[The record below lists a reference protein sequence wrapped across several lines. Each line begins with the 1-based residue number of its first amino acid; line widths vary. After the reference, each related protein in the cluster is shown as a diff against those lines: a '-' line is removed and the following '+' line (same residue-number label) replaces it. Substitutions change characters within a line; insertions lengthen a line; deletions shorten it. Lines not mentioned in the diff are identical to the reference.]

1 MNTIPFSIIRKRFQY
16 TAGISSLDNWESSFF
31 ENSLNHRLRYAWQW
45 AEWPSL
51 LELNYRPVNEL
62 GIVGAQI
69 ECLKNHPVK
78 TPPSTG
84 LVVGD
89 VVEITGTWPGNSDSY
104 TWSQPSS
111 SYGIPGEK
119 RKVTAVWQNETDGV
133 LKNSVVGEELEI
145 VLTNDKDGKKYK
157 RSDGSYIWS
166 NQHQFENYTE
176 PYIQQGTGGFDKIN
190 ELGKG
195 GGDSWKY
202 ISFPDLD
209 VLNLYDRNPFE
220 DTSAREINYR
230 LIDSLLEIDPSYKN
244 SHVWLLTRK
253 PFKEIN
259 SSGFVPAMFETF
271 LVSATL
277 ADFYRADGQ
286 QNKAQYEEAQAEEAL
301 TKQLDRIERQNQQ
314 ARISVITY
322 QSPNSKR
329 HAQI

>member
-1 MNTIPFSIIRKRFQY
+1 MKTIPYSIIKKRFQY
-16 TAGISSLDNWESSFF
+16 TAGISALDNWEASFF

-51 LELNYRPVNEL
+51 VELNYRPVDEL
-62 GIVGAQI
+62 GIVGAQV
-69 ECLKNHPVK
+69 ECLNNHPVK

-84 LVVGD
+84 LVIGD

-104 TWSQPSS
+104 TWAQPST
-111 SYGIPGEK
+111 SYGLPGEK
-119 RKVTAVWQNETDGV
+119 RKVTVVWQDSTAGSPIS
-133 LKNSVVGEELEI
+133 SVIGEELEI
-145 VLTNDKDGKKYK
+145 ISTDDKDNKKYE
-157 RSDGSYIWS
+157 RSDGSFIYSTRAEFQS
-166 NQHQFENYTE
+166 NTE
-176 PYIQQGTGGFDKIN
+176 RYVQQGVGGFNKVN

-195 GGDSWKY
+195 GQDSFKFV
-202 ISFPDLD
+202 SFPDLD

-220 DTSAREINYR
+220 DTSAREINFR
-230 LIDSLLEIDPSYKN
+230 LIDSLLEIDPSYTA

-253 PFKEIN
+253 PFEEVI
-259 SSGFVPAMFETF
+259 STGSVPAMFETF

-286 QNKAQYEEAQAEEAL
+286 QNKAMYEEAQAEEAL

-314 ARISVITY
+314 ARVSVITY
-322 QSPNSKR
+322 KSPNSKR